1 MSDTAAKTLRKVPEL
16 PKIRGKASEVLAA
29 EPKASLRQ
37 LAADNTDKK
46 TLKNIS
52 GILDKFVSYSR
63 TPADRTT
70 DITIRTVQEETA
82 EALETTSRIISLS
95 TKHLE
100 EQNKTLEDILKLLRT
115 RSKKE
120 SDATGDGSILGSL
133 LDLLDYDGGRK
144 SKKQRRYSSE
154 REKKARQRL
163 RQMRRQRM
171 IRKLTRPF
179 QRPTAPTI
187 TPPATSVTK
196 PPVTPA
202 RPTVPEVNKTPVTP
216 EPEAKKTYKTEFDK
230 SGKPR
235 YRDIETGRF
244 IKDPTKPVTKPDVT
258 TTKPVAPEA
267 PKPVAPK
274 PVTPEAPKP
283 VAPKPVAPEAPKPV
297 APEAPKPVAPEAPK
311 PVAKPDVT
319 KIEQPKIPGKD
330 ATKVTGQAAKK
341 LSGLKLGGAVLTV
354 IEGLSL
360 MTDLDQIE
368 HEYTIGEINKE
379 QYKQRY
385 GSTIGS
391 FLGGTAGGAVLGSI
405 GAVLG
410 APLLGVGSVVFGVL
424 GGVAGTFAGSAI
436 GSWIGE
442 TVASEL
448 MGDTPPKPPSPRAMT
463 TKDQEDIRSMLQDK
477 EFVSSLDPKVVKV
490 LEIIS
495 DKEQVDLK
503 SNVKARGA
511 KNILEGLIQENKEA
525 FAKAYRK
532 KETTQDK
539 PDATPAPQVQAAP
552 VAQVPAIPVAQVPA
566 TPAAPVAQATPPQ
579 GPQVQ
584 PTPQSES
591 IDRNKLIDRLKTV
604 SSKITDKDEKTV
616 NRLENITRMI
626 QNNELSEA
634 SAAIERMEKQ
644 VSSTQEKPLSEAFR
658 ERQNRPQT
666 APDAQRQRQSS
677 TTDGSYQVASAQTTM
692 TDAIPVAYEETESKP
707 TTKKADDADNT
718 KISNQKEMDDL
729 ERLLTGKSSK
739 NINDV
744 AETPKAS
751 TQQTTEVTRITPETK
766 TIEASKA
773 SAQQTT
779 TTQKIKTNT
788 SDEAADLRLLLETAV
803 ADRKDEETTKRAEVI
818 RKLIDKGE
826 YTKASADITKLSNT
840 VDTKDSKAIST
851 DIFGTSTD
859 IKQETTATSDAKP
872 ITSEPVVKLASD
884 ISAAGEKIVDP
895 TKTTTKVINETVNDI
910 NGGQITKA
918 TNTVEKLTSE
928 VKEQNK
934 LYETLNDAM
943 SLLGFKKDVTKQ
955 TEQSKDIEQEKPETP
970 TATPQAQ
977 AIQNIQQMQAQ
988 VAQAPVSSKF
998 SSGFS
1003 KMAGLAAGFMGA
1015 SAATAAVGGSTG
1027 GANRIAAGTLGTVG
1041 GAAVMGAMMQPQNL
1055 GAFGSI
1061 LSGGT
1066 SSPSASN
1073 ISGSTATGQTPQA
1086 TPVNPQGGAQ
1096 PSGDFMTEVGK
1107 VASNLGIDASNLIA
1121 IMKSESSLNPQAVN
1135 PVTGASG
1142 LIQFM
1147 PNTAKSLGTTV
1158 EEIRKMTAVQQL
1170 PYVEKYFK
1178 SVRVQPGSS
1187 AGRLY
1192 AYVFLPGRANREVL
1206 TQAGE
1211 NYYESNKGLD
1221 VDRDGKITI
1230 ADLDARLAKYGG
1242 SVSASL
1248 QPSRPS
1254 TGPSLSAGG
1263 TSMEAADQ
1271 AQMRS
1276 AGQALQGTTTPAP
1289 STGPQGM
1296 QMPVA
1301 AAGMG
1306 EIPINI
1312 RLRQLQS

>member
-52 GILDKFVSYSR
+52 GILDKFVSYSK

-202 RPTVPEVNKTPVTP
+202 RPTVPEVNRTPVTPARPTVPEVNKTPVTP

-267 PKPVAPK
+267 PKPV
-274 PVTPEAPKP
+274 T
-283 VAPKPVAPEAPKPV
+283 VAPE
-297 APEAPKPVAPEAPK
+297 
-311 PVAKPDVT
+311 VT
-319 KIEQPKIPGKD
+319 KIEQPKVPGKD

-511 KNILEGLIQENKEA
+511 KNILEGLIQENKEV
-525 FAKAYRK
+525 FAKAYKK

-677 TTDGSYQVASAQTTM
+677 ITDGSYQVASAQTTM
-692 TDAIPVAYEETESKP
+692 TDAIPVASEETESKP

-884 ISAAGEKIVDP
+884 VSAAGEKIINP
-895 TKTTTKVINETVNDI
+895 TKITTKVINETVNDI

-1073 ISGSTATGQTPQA
+1073 IFGSTATGQTPQA

-1096 PSGDFMTEVGK
+1096 PSGDFMTEIGK

-1158 EEIRKMTAVQQL
+1158 EEIRKMTAIQQL

-1276 AGQALQGTTTPAP
+1276 SGQALQSTTAPAP

-1296 QMPVA
+1296 QMPMA
-1301 AAGMG
+1301 ATGMG

>member
-95 TKHLE
+95 TKHFE

-120 SDATGDGSILGSL
+120 SDATGGGSILGSL

-196 PPVTPA
+196 PPVTPARPTVPEVNRTPVTPA

-297 APEAPKPVAPEAPK
+297 TVAPE
-311 PVAKPDVT
+311 VT
-319 KIEQPKIPGKD
+319 KIEQPKVPGKD

-511 KNILEGLIQENKEA
+511 KNILEGLIQENKEV
-525 FAKAYRK
+525 FAKAYKK

-677 TTDGSYQVASAQTTM
+677 ITDGSYQVASAQTTM
-692 TDAIPVAYEETESKP
+692 TDAIPVASEETESKP

-851 DIFGTSTD
+851 DIFGTSID

-884 ISAAGEKIVDP
+884 VSAAGEKIINP
-895 TKTTTKVINETVNDI
+895 TKITTKVINETVNDI

-918 TNTVEKLTSE
+918 TNTVEKLKSE

-1073 ISGSTATGQTPQA
+1073 IFGSTATGQTPQA

-1096 PSGDFMTEVGK
+1096 PSGDFMTEIGK

-1158 EEIRKMTAVQQL
+1158 EEIRKMTAIQQL

-1276 AGQALQGTTTPAP
+1276 SGQALQSTTAPAP

-1296 QMPVA
+1296 QMPMA
-1301 AAGMG
+1301 ATGMG

>member
-202 RPTVPEVNKTPVTP
+202 RPTVPEVNRTPVTP

-297 APEAPKPVAPEAPK
+297 TVAPE
-311 PVAKPDVT
+311 VT
-319 KIEQPKIPGKD
+319 KIEQPKVPGKD

-511 KNILEGLIQENKEA
+511 KNILEGLIQENKEV
-525 FAKAYRK
+525 FAKAYKK

-677 TTDGSYQVASAQTTM
+677 ITDGSYQVASAQTTM
-692 TDAIPVAYEETESKP
+692 TDAIPVASEETESKP

-851 DIFGTSTD
+851 DIFGTSID

-918 TNTVEKLTSE
+918 TNTVEKLKSE

-1073 ISGSTATGQTPQA
+1073 IFGSTATGQTPQA

-1096 PSGDFMTEVGK
+1096 PSGDFMTEIGK

-1158 EEIRKMTAVQQL
+1158 EEIRKMTAIQQL

-1276 AGQALQGTTTPAP
+1276 SGQALQSTTAPAP

-1296 QMPVA
+1296 QMPMA
-1301 AAGMG
+1301 ATGMG